1 MSVFSLVQEATG
13 DEPRS
18 YEWYR
23 NTVRTIFK
31 QSDLFADLAE
41 LEETLVPSPG
51 SLYLFEYRAV
61 YAERLNFYDRF
72 PLVYVTQGGLQ
83 FKGYNLHYL
92 NLRDRLYTSTV
103 LQSGVLPKIDKRA
116 FHSYLTEGLET
127 PMFVINSDDYKTASF
142 LPVEDFGGLSKL
154 AVWNGAKQ

>member
-1 MSVFSLVQEATG
+1 MSVFSIVQEAAG

-23 NTVRTIFK
+23 KTVRTVFK
-31 QSDLFADLAE
+31 QSDLFADLTE
-41 LEETLVPSPG
+41 LEETMVPSPG
-51 SLYLFEYRAV
+51 SLYLFEYKAV

-72 PLVYVTQGGLQ
+72 PLVYVIQGGLQ

-92 NLRDRLYTSTV
+92 SLRKRLEAV
-103 LQSGVLPKIDKRA
+103 ALLESGTLPMIDMNA
-116 FHSYLTEGLET
+116 YHSYLTVGLET
-127 PMFVINSDDYKTASF
+127 PMFLINSADYKTAAF

>member
-1 MSVFSLVQEATG
+1 M
-13 DEPRS
+13 
-18 YEWYR
+18 
-23 NTVRTIFK
+23 RTIFK
-31 QSDLFADLAE
+31 HSDLFADLAE

-92 NLRDRLYTSTV
+92 NLRDRLYTATV
-103 LQSGVLPKIDKRA
+103 LQSGVLP
-116 FHSYLTEGLET
+116 
-127 PMFVINSDDYKTASF
+127 
-142 LPVEDFGGLSKL
+142 
-154 AVWNGAKQ
+154 

>member
-1 MSVFSLVQEATG
+1 MKNRILITGVAGFVGFSLA
-13 DEPRS
+13 
-18 YEWYR
+18 
-23 NTVRTIFK
+23 K
-31 QSDLFADLAE
+31 KL
-41 LEETLVPSPG
+41 LETNKKTEVHGIDNLSKYYDPKLKKKLP
-51 SLYLFEYRAV
+51 Y
-61 YAERLNFYDRF
+61 YDRF

-92 NLRDRLYTSTV
+92 NLRDRLYTATV